1 MIHYGDRLFRAVST
15 EGDGDVGGDTLF
27 RYDQR
32 DSMLMGTYSG
42 GDVEWGSLV
51 GEVHADGSLTFL
63 YHHRSKDGRLRSGRC
78 ESVPE
83 ILETGRIRLHE
94 RWRWHSHD
102 GAPGRHGRSVI
113 EEV

>member
-32 DSMLMGTYSG
+32 GTMLMGSYSG
-42 GDVEWGSLV
+42 GDVEWGSIV
-51 GEVHADGSLTFL
+51 GEVHEDGSLTFL
-63 YHHRSKDGRLRSGRC
+63 YQHMSKDGRLRSGRC
-78 ESVPE
+78 ESTPE

-94 RWRWHSHD
+94 RWRWHSH
-102 GAPGRHGRSVI
+102 GGTPGKFGRSVI